1 MLKGARLLAGNGG
14 SLDRKVVSVTVG
26 EVSGIIELASS
37 WPAKPRACVCAFSE
51 AGSLTGNEALIPG
64 ELCRHR
70 RARENRGHHRLE
82 RVPGRAQGTS
92 GSRAQSPR
100 PAYEL
105 TRRAASSRCPG
116 LAAPPGQSA
125 LGSSVAAA
133 QPLQSGVTSSRAGR
147 LFTDVLVRERYGGTT
162 ARQEWS

>member
-1 MLKGARLLAGNGG
+1 MLKGARLLAGNG
-14 SLDRKVVSVTVG
+14 SLDRKVISVTVG

-70 RARENRGHHRLE
+70 RARENRGHHWLE

-105 TRRAASSRCPG
+105 TRRAAGSRFPG
-116 LAAPPGQSA
+116 LAAPPANRRWA
-125 LGSSVAAA
+125 LLSQRPSG
-133 QPLQSGVTSSRAGR
+133 LQSGVTSSRAGR